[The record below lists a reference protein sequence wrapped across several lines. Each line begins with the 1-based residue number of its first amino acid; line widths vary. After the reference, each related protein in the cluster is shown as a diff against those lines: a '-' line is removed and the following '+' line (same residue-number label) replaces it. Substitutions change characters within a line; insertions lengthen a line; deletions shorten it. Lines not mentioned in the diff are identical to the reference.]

1 MKKLSEIF
9 KKVNQ
14 GVLLLPDF
22 QRDYK
27 WDWDKQRSLLASLLL
42 GFPVGSILILK
53 GNSNAFAS
61 RKIGDIKQAEQGDDF
76 KCEYL
81 LDGQQRT
88 TTLYNALNN
97 FFLIMHE
104 GAFDSES
111 KDEIE
116 RKLKASLSGKANK
129 AKVRW
134 FLKFPN
140 GEEST
145 KDVSDLFGAKS
156 LKFTIRDIED
166 FEPEDIFGNIKD
178 FRFDEKRNLGVTK
191 WYSPFYEISYRC
203 SGKTEKQFATNFVE
217 CCAENSLLPLFLI
230 GESKEPKARI
240 VKRVLGKVAQKN
252 SQAIKDKIQYDLSE
266 IKKFDG
272 DGLLDDYE
280 TISEIEN
287 SGKDFES
294 LIDEVFKAVEE
305 KWVGDVNNYLVQTL
319 YKDYELL
326 SLETP
331 DIRRAIPIFCHLNEG
346 GMKLDD
352 FDLLAARAA
361 KKLAGDSETY
371 SLSEVV
377 RFIFKKPIE
386 LSSPLTYET
395 SSVVGCMSLEN
406 FDSVDNGLPN
416 SYIKSSILVICS
428 LLAHAKK
435 VNFYE
440 DKSIE
445 LTKDQ
450 SKSKVLL
457 TLSTQEIRDN
467 IEIAAIAVLRAFAFL
482 NIRCG
487 IHNAKH
493 LHYKLMIQPIAF
505 AFTNNDNWAD
515 KTKLSMIEEW
525 YWSALFSG
533 AYLYDQST
541 VVIQD
546 INSLYRGLVTGD
558 KKELEKRQERIF
570 NHADFCSKEFLTMKG
585 EESPKAGIRTA
596 ILQFVLS
603 QKPYDLIA
611 GEVEKTKAFRLN
623 SETKCVELLKK
634 NSLHDHHIIPLDVG
648 KNLGERT
655 EAIRN
660 DPSHILNSP
669 LNRVFISASANE
681 EIGSLDPARYFEV
694 LGNHGEHKENILS
707 SNCIPTSFSDI
718 NTESY
723 SGNATK
729 VMEDRFDSIK
739 NKVLERILT
748 LKS

>member
-9 KKVNQ
+9 KKISE

-27 WDWDKQRSLLASLLL
+27 WDWDKQRGLLASLLL
-42 GFPVGSILILK
+42 GFPVGSTLILK
-53 GNSNAFAS
+53 GSSNDFAS
-61 RKIGDIKQAEQGDDF
+61 RKIGDIKQAEQDDDF
-76 KCEYL
+76 ECEYL

-97 FFLIMHE
+97 FFPIVYE
-104 GAFDSES
+104 GAFDSASKDQIES
-111 KDEIE
+111 K
-116 RKLKASLSGKANK
+116 LKDSLSGKANRV
-129 AKVRW
+129 KVRW

-140 GEEST
+140 GEEFT

-156 LKFTIRDIED
+156 LKFTKRDIED

-240 VKRVLGKVAQKN
+240 VERVLEKVAQKN
-252 SQAIKDKIQYDLSE
+252 SQAIKDKIQDDLSE
-266 IKKFDG
+266 IKKYDG

-280 TISEIEN
+280 TISEIQN
-287 SGKDFES
+287 SGKDFDL
-294 LIDEVFKAVEE
+294 LINKMFNSVEQ
-305 KWVGDVNNYLVQTL
+305 KWVNDVNNYLVQTL
-319 YKDYELL
+319 YNDYELL
-326 SLETP
+326 SIETG

-361 KKLAGDSETY
+361 KKLAGDKETY

-377 RFIFKKPIE
+377 RSIFKKQIK

-395 SSVVGCMSLEN
+395 SSENSCMSLEN
-406 FDSVDNGLPN
+406 FDSVDDGLPI

-440 DKSIE
+440 DNSIE

-450 SKSKVLL
+450 SKSKALL

-493 LHYKLMIQPIAF
+493 LHYTLMIQPIAF
-505 AFTNNDNWAD
+505 AFTNNDNWEN
-515 KTKLSMIEEW
+515 KTKLDTIEKW

-546 INSLYRGLVTGD
+546 INSLYRGLETGD
-558 KKELEKRQERIF
+558 MKELEKRQERIF
-570 NHADFCSKEFLTMKG
+570 NHIDFCSKELLTMKG
-585 EESPKAGIRTA
+585 EEYPKAAIHTA

-611 GEVEKTKAFRLN
+611 GEVEKTEAFRLN

-669 LNRVFISASANE
+669 LNRVYISASANE
-681 EIGSLDPARYFEV
+681 KIGSLDPARYFEV
-694 LGNHGEHKENILS
+694 LGDHGEHKETILS
-707 SNCIPTSFSDI
+707 SNCIPTSFNDI
-718 NTESY
+718 NTETY
-723 SGNATK
+723 SDNVTK
-729 VMEDRFDSIK
+729 VMEDRFERIK
-739 NKVLERILT
+739 TKVLDRVLS
-748 LKS
+748 LQS